1 MKPIILA
8 GALLLSASAY
18 AAEIFPNPQ
27 SVTDNGTAFASAS
40 ATYRLTGADAA
51 DADAVAALRA
61 KLPVSDAG
69 TIEIIIGEKGDD
81 AVSAYADKIP
91 ANEQGYYLTVDA
103 NRVVIAGADNE
114 GTYYG
119 VQSFLQL
126 ASQPQVSA
134 CEVLDWPTI
143 ADRGVIEGYYGNPW
157 SQEDCMDMFEFFDH
171 NKMNVFIY
179 GPKND
184 PYHKSNWAEAY
195 PADKAA
201 ELQQLATEGLKHKV
215 HFVWSIHP
223 GNAIEGDNMEKA
235 KQKFLKMYDLGI
247 RQFGVF
253 FDDIGGEKV
262 DAQIAYLNFINK
274 EIVKAKPDVAP
285 LIVCP
290 TEYCISFAGGQ
301 NTSSQYLPKLGA
313 GLDSDIQ
320 IMWTGAG
327 VVDMNQNSA
336 ADWFTNKTGRKPY
349 IWLNYPVND
358 YGYEGGPLL
367 MSPYEAPDAQIPS
380 KIQAFCSNP
389 MEYYEASKVAL
400 YGIGDFT
407 WNPTAYNADANWE
420 KALSYLFPDNT
431 DAFRTYCQSNFYY
444 PQCTHGLVVKWH
456 ETPEFKALI
465 DADKTINANNAAA
478 YRAYFDNQV
487 ATADELLG
495 LTDHRMVQEIKEWIE
510 VYRMQGERGQL
521 VDDMFSAL
529 QAKNGDA
536 FLAAY
541 VDYMQLT
548 DSADHHLSREGWPVR
563 NYLPKSAPE
572 YVRGWMSDAVETLI
586 QQFKDGGY
594 DYPADLFPFRV
605 LETGTYYILY
615 NGKYLSNGTGAAAN
629 SPAQPQFLA
638 AIDNINPARQSWRLE
653 YIPTKGRYALRSVHD
668 NRYVNEIMNFASDRY
683 SDDWNTYEI
692 TPLGELYAIQ
702 NAERGGTKYWTVN
715 SSDKFTQGTSTA
727 WNLDNFKFQIVSA
740 NETVNPDP
748 KGFEPGEYYIL
759 NEEGKALNRNSSTN
773 ELTFVTLPENP
784 TSTFKWTLAVESS
797 GRISIKQGTRYINE
811 LGVIGTNPFYVEWNT
826 YEILLKDG
834 KLAIRNAGSA
844 GTQYWTIGSDGKIT
858 KGSQSRNDSFVF
870 RLKSTSDNDAINS
883 ISVDADESETTYDL
897 QGRRVAN
904 PAKGGIYVRNGR
916 KFLVK

>member
-1 MKPIILA
+1 MKPITLA
-8 GALLLSASAY
+8 AALMLCASAF
-18 AAEIFPNPQ
+18 AADIFPNPQ
-27 SVTDNGTAFASAS
+27 SLTDNGTAYTSAT
-40 ATYRLTGADAA
+40 ATYRLTGADSA

-69 TIEIIIGEKGDD
+69 TIEIVIGEKGDD

-91 ANEQGYYLTVDA
+91 ANEQGYYLTVSAD
-103 NRVVIAGADNE
+103 RVVIAGADGE

-126 ASQPQVSA
+126 AAQPEVSA
-134 CEVLDWPTI
+134 CEVLDWPTT

-157 SQEDCMDMFEFFDH
+157 SQEDCLDMFEFFDR

-184 PYHKSNWAEAY
+184 PYHKSNWAAEY

-253 FDDIGGEKV
+253 FDDIGGQSI
-262 DAQIAYLNFINK
+262 DAQIAYLNYLNK
-274 EIVKAKPDVAP
+274 EVVKAKPDVAP

-290 TEYCISFAGGQ
+290 TEYCISFAGGW

-313 GLDSDIQ
+313 GLDKDIQ

-336 ADWFTNKTGRKPY
+336 ADWFTEKTGRKPY

-367 MSPYEAPDAQIPS
+367 MSPYEAADVNIPS
-380 KIQAFCSNP
+380 KIEAFCSNP

-407 WNPTAYNADANWE
+407 WNPAAYNANANWE
-420 KALSYLFPDNT
+420 KALKYLFPDNT

-465 DADKTINANNAAA
+465 DADKTINANTAAA
-478 YRAYFDNQV
+478 YRAYFDKQV
-487 ATADELLG
+487 ATADELLA
-495 LTDHRMVQEIKEWIE
+495 LTDNRLVQEIKEWIE

-521 VDDMFSAL
+521 LDDMLAAL

-541 VDYMQLT
+541 ADYSQLT
-548 DSADHHLSREGWPVR
+548 DSADHHRSREGWPVR
-563 NYLPKSAPE
+563 SYLPKSAPE
-572 YVRGWMSDAVETLI
+572 YVRGWMGEAVESLI

-594 DYPADLFPFRV
+594 DYPAGLFPFRV

-615 NGKYLSNGTGAAAN
+615 NGKYLSNGTGAAADTP
-629 SPAQPQFLA
+629 SQPKFLA
-638 AIDNINPARQSWRLE
+638 AIDDINPARQSWRLE
-653 YIPTKGRYALRSVHD
+653 YVPAKGRYSLRSVHD
-668 NRYVNEIMNFASDRY
+668 NRYVNEILNFGTNPY
-683 SDDWNTYEI
+683 SDDWNTYVI
-692 TPLGELYAIQ
+692 TPLGEYYSIQ
-702 NAERGGTKYWTVN
+702 NAERGG
-715 SSDKFTQGTSTA
+715 DKFWKVNNVDRITQSTVST
-727 WNLDNFKFQIVSA
+727 WKLDNFIFQIVPA
-740 NETVNPDP
+740 DKEINPDP

-759 NEEGKALNRNSSTN
+759 NEEGKALYRNSSTN
-773 ELTFVTLPENP
+773 ALSFAELKENP
-784 TSTFKWTLAVESS
+784 TSTFKWTLAVESN
-797 GRISIKQGTRYINE
+797 GRISIKQGTKYINE
-811 LGVIGTNPFYVEWNT
+811 KGVIGTNQFYADWNT
-826 YEILLKDG
+826 YQIWLSGDR
-834 KLAIRNAGSA
+834 LAIRNAESA
-844 GTQYWTIGSDGKIT
+844 GTNFWYIDQNGKIT
-858 KGSQSRNDSFVF
+858 NGSQSMNDSFVF
-870 RLKSTSDNDAINS
+870 RLKPVNGEGS
-883 ISVDADESETTYDL
+883 ISDINADSTDSDAVYDL

-904 PAKGGIYVRNGR
+904 PANGLFIRNGR
-916 KFLVK
+916 KILVK